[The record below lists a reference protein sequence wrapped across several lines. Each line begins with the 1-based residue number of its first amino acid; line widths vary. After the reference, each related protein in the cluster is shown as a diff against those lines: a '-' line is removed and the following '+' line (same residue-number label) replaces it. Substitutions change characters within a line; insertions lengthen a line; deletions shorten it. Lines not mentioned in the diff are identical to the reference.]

1 MFTVSQEVRVVP
13 NLRVG
18 LKGGVFINLQM
29 SELAG
34 QIRNIT
40 GVRETDVGGDTLYNL
55 EESPYLWPSSALMD
69 PSAPIPEEPV
79 VEVEPEAVLPFNV
92 GDLVRISDLSEE
104 IFGRHRDDF
113 NAGYVGTMQTM
124 IGQEAVVTDIVEA
137 SSNRGFYVSMRDT
150 SFSWDNRALTLVAT
164 REQLIENEKKV
175 KKLLNPNNLYRVYF
189 AEQQAICKAFVSN
202 NRVTAS
208 ACHDG
213 RTILNMTYAELLTHI
228 EARTVKVICME
239 KNVR

>member
-40 GVRETDVGGDTLYNL
+40 GVSETGVGGDTLYNL

-104 IFGRHRDDF
+104 TFGRHRDDF

-164 REQLIENEKKV
+164 SKQLLENEKKV

-189 AEQQAICKAFVSN
+189 EGQQAISKAFVSN
-202 NRVTAS
+202 NRVTVS
-208 ACHDG
+208 SCFDG
-213 RTILNMTYAELLTHI
+213 RTILHMTYAELLTHLDD
-228 EARTVKVICME
+228 RTVKVICME